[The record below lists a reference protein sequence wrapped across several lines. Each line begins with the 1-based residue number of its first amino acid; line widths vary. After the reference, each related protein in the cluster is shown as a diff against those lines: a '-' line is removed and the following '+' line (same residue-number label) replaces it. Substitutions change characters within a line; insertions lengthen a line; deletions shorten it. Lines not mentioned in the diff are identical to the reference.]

1 MGKRKK
7 RELEEQ
13 QRQKVEEKQRKLEE
27 EQRKVE
33 EEKRKAEERKQKLNY
48 LELGLYSR
56 RHLQKIGFFSS
67 GSESSEKFLEGAK
80 TVLKKIGE
88 VCYSDGNDK
97 QKEKFKNLVSELT
110 CNGTG
115 NALLTEVLEVYAKLM
130 YSSSDKSREQRELLM
145 GIISN
150 AYTLEQTNKAFKEA
164 GHRYSAKSEWYDK
177 LRKAIRT
184 LRKKDFLLIIEG
196 RCQISKR
203 KQLQKET
210 NEI

>member
-1 MGKRKK
+1 MGEKQRKAK
-7 RELEEQ
+7 EK
-13 QRQKVEEKQRKLEE
+13 QRKAEEKKRKLEE

-33 EEKRKAEERKQKLNY
+33 EGKRKAEERKQKLNH

-130 YSSSDKSREQRELLM
+130 YSGSDKSREQRELLM

-150 AYTLEQTNKAFKEA
+150 AYTLEQTNKVFKEA

-177 LRKAIRT
+177 CKKSNKNFKEEGLLVNYRRKMPN
-184 LRKKDFLLIIEG
+184 LKKKATTE
-196 RCQISKR
+196 RNQ
-203 KQLQKET
+203 
-210 NEI
+210 

>member
-150 AYTLEQTNKAFKEA
+150 AYTLEQTSQPSLASQQARKRQAVRQQASKRA
-164 GHRYSAKSEWYDK
+164 TSQTSEQARARSTQEG
-177 LRKAIRT
+177 RKAP
-184 LRKKDFLLIIEG
+184 
-196 RCQISKR
+196 
-203 KQLQKET
+203 
-210 NEI
+210 N